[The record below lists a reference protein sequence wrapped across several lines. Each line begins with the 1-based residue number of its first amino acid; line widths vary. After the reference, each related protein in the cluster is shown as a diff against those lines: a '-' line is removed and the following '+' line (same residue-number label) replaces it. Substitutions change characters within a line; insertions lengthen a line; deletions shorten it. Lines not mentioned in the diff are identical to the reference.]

1 MITEK
6 QIVDFCVNKE
16 ISHLQKEDFKNL
28 ASSALRPQEIHARIN
43 KEGVHIIRQH
53 DSQEPSK
60 FSIAPS
66 LLIRA

>member
-28 ASSALRPQEIHARIN
+28 ASSELRPQ
-43 KEGVHIIRQH
+43 
-53 DSQEPSK
+53 DSCPN
-60 FSIAPS
+60 
-66 LLIRA
+66 